1 MKKSIAFSPQSIVS
15 DQYSVVS
22 DQSEVASV
30 CVSTNRSIL
39 TFSLLILTA
48 FLLIGC
54 KTPQVTTNQSS
65 IRTDSIYIIEKMVP
79 VEVPGAV
86 IKTQSINIDSL
97 ANLLRSGVSPQVIS
111 KTLIREDP
119 ETGLKVGILID
130 RLGNLTALCEQQDRM
145 IEVLQKEINRLT
157 QITETKETVITE
169 PVSFWKKVKQAIIWI
184 IVGAVLAVVLY
195 FFRILLPIR

>member
-1 MKKSIAFSPQSIVS
+1 
-15 DQYSVVS
+15 
-22 DQSEVASV
+22 
-30 CVSTNRSIL
+30 
-39 TFSLLILTA
+39 
-48 FLLIGC
+48 
-54 KTPQVTTNQSS
+54 
-65 IRTDSIYIIEKMVP
+65 MVP

-157 QITETKETVITE
+157 QISETTETTITE
-169 PVSFWKKVKQAIIWI
+169 PVSFWKKVRQAITWI
-184 IVGAVLAVVLY
+184 IVGFILAVVVY
-195 FFRILLPIR
+195 FLRPFIRFP